1 MTKHKH
7 ISSFTYQNLDFE
19 GRMEYRKRK
28 RALSKISKVF
38 RIFVIFAAVA
48 FVGAVLYTLNTT
60 KTIQIEPI
68 LTPPGTSNG
77 YIIDPLATAHHASGT
92 YRSKYRYVYDITH
105 RKEVINDDAD
115 VACAP
120 ASLVKLMTIYTAL
133 QHIQSLDQVA
143 PIDKE
148 TFQHLL
154 DENASMAG
162 FVADEQT
169 TYKDLLYG
177 TLLRSGGECATNLAI
192 HTAGSVDAFV
202 KEMNDNARKLGLSA
216 THYTN
221 PTGLDDPNQISCA
234 ADVVKVFNACLQDKR
249 FKEILTAQ
257 EYTSSKTNQH
267 PKGITMKNNILSHIT
282 PEEQNGFKIFGGKS
296 GTTDNAGLC
305 WVTLVTKNNVDYI
318 VCVMGVAFQDIND
331 PGHGQKDDTIQL
343 INELP

>member
-1 MTKHKH
+1 MTKHKN
-7 ISSFTYQNLDFE
+7 ISSFTHQNLNFE
-19 GRMEYRKRK
+19 GRARYRKRK
-28 RALSKISKVF
+28 RAWSKISKVF
-38 RIFVIFAAVA
+38 RLFVMLVVVA
-48 FVGAVLYTLNTT
+48 FIAAALYLLNTT
-60 KTIQIEPI
+60 KTTQIEPAH
-68 LTPPGTSNG
+68 TPSYAFDN
-77 YIIDPLATAHHASGT
+77 YVLDPLAITHHASGT

-105 RKEVINDDAD
+105 HKEVINDDAD
-115 VACAP
+115 VACPP

-202 KEMNDNARKLGLSA
+202 KEMNDNAHKLGLSA

-282 PEEQNGFKIFGGKS
+282 PEEQNGFKILGGKS